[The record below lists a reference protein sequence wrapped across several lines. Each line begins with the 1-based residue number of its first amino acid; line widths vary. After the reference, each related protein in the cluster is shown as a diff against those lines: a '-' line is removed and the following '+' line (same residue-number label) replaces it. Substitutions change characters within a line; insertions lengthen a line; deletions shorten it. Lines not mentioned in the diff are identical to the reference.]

1 MRRGFLYAI
10 GALLLTAF
18 IILNDLVDDW
28 GRLSGGM
35 ENLSVFVQES
45 MWPPNWSVLE
55 AQSYPVCENKIEFFC
70 SVGYI
75 GMMETIKIAFVAT
88 IFGFIGALCLSS
100 FAAKNLMPMRI
111 AFPFRTLL
119 SATRSLPSLSSGR
132 SFRYRDWLP
141 DPLAG
146 VLAMT
151 FYTIGY
157 LGKLQYETYEGMPSD
172 SLEVSKAMGL
182 SHPAIFTSV
191 VIPETGNHLLSQ
203 LMFMFE
209 YNVRHGTVIG
219 IVGAGGIGY
228 YINTYLKLLQYD
240 KVLALLIL
248 IFVVVILID
257 LLSLMLRSFVTDEG
271 DVRQPKWL
279 SFLMKLRKMNQLSE
293 IQSAAMCRVPFC
305 RTPECVVELFESMQ
319 QRLRRWHP
327 LQRRIALQ
335 PSLLTKVRHGSCF
348 HIATQGDPLQN
359 RSNQR
364 SCHLT

>member
-1 MRRGFLYAI
+1 MRNAFLFAI

-18 IILNDLVDDW
+18 LILNDLVNDW

-35 ENLSVFVQES
+35 ENLSVFIQES

-55 AQSYPVCENKIEFFC
+55 AQSYPVCEKNIEFFC

-75 GMMETIKIAFVAT
+75 GMIETIKIAFVAT
-88 IFGFIGALCLSS
+88 ILGFIGALCLSS

-111 AFPFRTLL
+111 AFPFRILL
-119 SATRSLPSLSSGR
+119 SATRSLPSLIWAIIFVIVIG
-132 SFRYRDWLP
+132 FG
-141 DPLAG
+141 PLAG

-172 SLEVSKAMGL
+172 PLEVCRAMGL
-182 SHPAIFTSV
+182 SHPTIFTSV

-228 YINTYLKLLQYD
+228 YISTYLKLLQYD

-248 IFVVVILID
+248 IFIVVIIID

-279 SFLMKLRKMNQLSE
+279 SLLMKLR
-293 IQSAAMCRVPFC
+293 
-305 RTPECVVELFESMQ
+305 RTED
-319 QRLRRWHP
+319 
-327 LQRRIALQ
+327 
-335 PSLLTKVRHGSCF
+335 
-348 HIATQGDPLQN
+348 ATE
-359 RSNQR
+359 
-364 SCHLT
+364 

>member
-1 MRRGFLYAI
+1 MAQEDGGRGMRRGFLYAI

-119 SATRSLPSLSSGR
+119 SATRSLPSLIWAIIFVIVIG
-132 SFRYRDWLP
+132 FG
-141 DPLAG
+141 PLAG

-157 LGKLQYETYEGMPSD
+157 LGKLQYETYEGMSSD

-248 IFVVVILID
+248 IFIVVILID

-279 SFLMKLRKMNQLSE
+279 SFLMKLRKGD
-293 IQSAAMCRVPFC
+293 
-305 RTPECVVELFESMQ
+305 ES
-319 QRLRRWHP
+319 
-327 LQRRIALQ
+327 
-335 PSLLTKVRHGSCF
+335 TE
-348 HIATQGDPLQN
+348 
-359 RSNQR
+359 
-364 SCHLT
+364 

>member
-1 MRRGFLYAI
+1 MRKGFIAAI
-10 GALLLTAF
+10 GGLLFLA
-18 IILNDLVDDW
+18 ILVLIDLAGDW
-28 GRLSGGM
+28 GRLGEGFGK
-35 ENLSVFVQES
+35 LSTFLHES

-55 AQSYPVCENKIEFFC
+55 AQSYPVCDREIEFFC

-75 GMMETIKIAFVAT
+75 GMVETIKIAFVAT
-88 IFGFIGALCLSS
+88 ILGFIGALSLSS
-100 FAAKNLMPMRI
+100 FAAKNLMPMPIALVFRI
-111 AFPFRTLL
+111 VL
-119 SATRSLPSLSSGR
+119 SAIRSLPSLIWAILFVIVIGVG
-132 SFRYRDWLP
+132 
-141 DPLAG
+141 PLAG

-151 FYTIGY
+151 FYTVGY
-157 LGKLQYETYEGMPSD
+157 LGKLQYEAFEGMPSD
-172 SLEVSKAMGL
+172 SLEVSRAMGL
-182 SHPAIFTSV
+182 SHPTIFTSV

-279 SFLMKLRKMNQLSE
+279 SFLMKLRK
-293 IQSAAMCRVPFC
+293 RD
-305 RTPECVVELFESMQ
+305 ES
-319 QRLRRWHP
+319 
-327 LQRRIALQ
+327 
-335 PSLLTKVRHGSCF
+335 TE
-348 HIATQGDPLQN
+348 
-359 RSNQR
+359 
-364 SCHLT
+364 